1 MIPRRQFV
9 MTAFALLAFPGTA
22 IAQQKPEITVYLNP
36 G

>member
-1 MIPRRQFV
+1 MIPRRRFV
-9 MTAFALLAFPGTA
+9 LTALSLLTLPATA

>member
-1 MIPRRQFV
+1 MIRRRFLL
-9 MTAFALLAFPGTA
+9 TALALLTLSTRA